1 MDRARGACKAAR
13 VANTH
18 FERIGGEPKLRA
30 IIDDFVDRIFDDIM
44 IGFFFRNVDRRRL
57 KELEFQHAAEHLGGP
72 VRYGGRPL
80 KQAHAAHRIMGGQF
94 ARRKEVLRQTLV
106 AHGVAPEIIDAWLAH
121 TESLRL
127 QVTSD
132 PDGQCTD

>member
-1 MDRARGACKAAR
+1 MDRARGACKAAS

-18 FERIGGEPKLRA
+18 FERIGGEPTLRA

-44 IGFFFRNVDRRRL
+44 IGFFFRNAYRRRI
-57 KELEFQHAAEHLGGP
+57 KEFEFQHAAEHLGGP
-72 VRYGGRPL
+72 FSYAGRPL

>member
-1 MDRARGACKAAR
+1 VTTSMY
-13 VANTH
+13 
-18 FERIGGEPKLRA
+18 ERIGGETALRA
-30 IIDDFVDRIFDDIM
+30 IIGDFVDRIFDDIM
-44 IGFFFRNVDRRRL
+44 IGFFFRNVDRSRL

-72 VRYGGRPL
+72 FRYAGRPL

-106 AHGVAPEIIDAWLAH
+106 AHAVAPDIIDAWLAH